1 MIEKI
6 YTWML
11 QEISPDDKTAWE
23 LKEAV
28 LGYLEAD
35 KGSIGEQE
43 FEAYKDTAFHIAALG
58 EEGGF
63 VKGFKYGFCLC
74 LECLGYNSR

>member
-11 QEISPDDKTAWE
+11 QEISPDDKTAQE

-28 LGYLEAD
+28 LDYLEVAR
-35 KGSIGEQE
+35 GSMGEQE
-43 FEAYKDTAFHIAALG
+43 LEVYKDRAFHIAALG

-63 VKGFKYGFCLC
+63 VKGFKYGFRLC